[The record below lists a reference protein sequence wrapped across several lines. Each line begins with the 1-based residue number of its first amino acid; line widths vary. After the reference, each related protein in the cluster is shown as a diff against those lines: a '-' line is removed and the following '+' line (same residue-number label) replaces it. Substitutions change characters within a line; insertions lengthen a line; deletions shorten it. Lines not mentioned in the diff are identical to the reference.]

1 LKTRILHKREE
12 ACVYLSRG
20 IQVGGM
26 KFFYARS
33 GGNFDCQRLIEDQLW
48 HPHALAFCEEGV
60 CEDSV
65 AGMAL

>member
-1 LKTRILHKREE
+1 M
-12 ACVYLSRG
+12 YLSRG